1 MDASRIGKYIAE
13 KRNLKGL
20 TQKQLAD
27 QLLVS
32 DKAVSK
38 WERGVCLPNI
48 ELLLPMAEALGVSVT
63 ELLSAGEDC
72 EVKDDKEEKEVK
84 MEVACRTIS
93 KWLFAAATV
102 CAILYIAFLWRH
114 DSEEMLLCIF
124 ILFPLATVLQF
135 AKPMHVPIAAL
146 TAVTLS
152 AMAFNLILVKQILF
166 VYGLVIGCT
175 VLGNILYFKCSN
187 NRFEKYVLITAVFF
201 GTMASFFLF
210 APWSTLWL
218 AVIGI
223 LLEFILLVEK
233 LVEK

>member
-1 MDASRIGKYIAE
+1 MDALRIGKYIAE
-13 KRNLKGL
+13 KRNVKGL

-27 QLLVS
+27 QLMVS

-72 EVKDDKEEKEVK
+72 EVKDDEEEKEVK

-152 AMAFNLILVKQILF
+152 TTVLTSILLKQILIY
-166 VYGLVIGCT
+166 YGLVIGCT
-175 VLGNILYFKCSN
+175 ALGNILYFKCSN
-187 NRFEKYVLITAVFF
+187 SRLENYVLITSVFF
-201 GTMASFFLF
+201 GMMASFFVIAL
-210 APWSTLWL
+210 WDTLWL
-218 AVIGI
+218 AKIGI
-223 LLEFILLVEK
+223 LLEFILLVKK
-233 LVEK
+233 LVGK

>member
-1 MDASRIGKYIAE
+1 MNASRIGKYIAE

-38 WERGVCLPNI
+38 WERGICLPNI
-48 ELLLPMAEALGVSVT
+48 ELLLPMADALGVSVT
-63 ELLSAGEDC
+63 ELLSAGDER
-72 EVKDDKEEKEVK
+72 EVKEEKEVK
-84 MEVACRTIS
+84 MEVVCRTIS

-102 CAILYIAFLWRH
+102 CAILYVAFLWRS
-114 DSEEMLLCIF
+114 DSEEMLLCLF
-124 ILFPLATVLQF
+124 ILFPLAIVLQF
-135 AKPMHVPIAAL
+135 AKPKHVPIAAL
-146 TAVTLS
+146 TAVALS
-152 AMAFNLILVKQILF
+152 AMAFNLILVKEILY

-175 VLGNILYFKCSN
+175 AFGNILYFKCSN
-187 NRFEKYVLITAVFF
+187 TRLENYVLITAVFF
-201 GTMASFFLF
+201 GTMASFFLL